1 MQTPGMK
8 LLCAFL
14 LTMPGLALA
23 AGPGCDNVNFSA
35 EVIAKFPNAQKACI
49 AVVEKEGGIYVKY
62 EADVISASKDS
73 VTVDFLD
80 SNGKGVSRVTFAP
93 AADQT
98 AEIDGK
104 KQAFASLKK
113 GMKLHF
119 YIEHSRWGLYANPAA
134 RPMKIL
140 SSESL

>member
-1 MQTPGMK
+1 MQTPRK
-8 LLCAFL
+8 NLVCAFL
-14 LTMPGLALA
+14 LAMPGLALA
-23 AGPGCDNVNFSA
+23 GGPGCDNVNFSA
-35 EVIAKFPNAQKACI
+35 EVVAKFPNAQKACI
-49 AVVEKEGGIYVKY
+49 AVLEKDGGVYVKY
-62 EADVISASKDS
+62 EADVVSASKDS

-80 SNGKGVSRVTFAP
+80 KNGKGVSRVTFAP

-104 KQAFASLKK
+104 AMAFSSMKK